1 MVSAIKQVPEPSDG
15 RPSAGPV
22 NAAPDRG
29 TAGSAART
37 FGDVRPAGTTA
48 RSGPAGTSAP
58 SGPPVAGRDAAQRSP
73 VDPAGAGGSS
83 VDPAG
88 AGGSSVDPADA
99 GRSTVAAD
107 AVGPSTG
114 GAAPPVGHAVG
125 HPAGYPAT
133 WHALVFRTRIWI
145 KRARIVGVRVAALV
159 ATGVSRLIPG
169 IRYLLRSLHSK
180 WRRSLQFRTV
190 LTTLMLA
197 ITSFAVVG
205 AYLSSQI
212 ANNLFQERLV
222 QAESETRYNVKQVQD
237 TFDGAQLT
245 DQSSV
250 ITLVYDTLNA
260 VEGRGDVIQ
269 RRYVFEAM
277 PEQTKPRNRWV
288 ESRASDQLTISVIP
302 TDLRTAVQNSGKEQ
316 FWASTE
322 FPVGTEDR
330 PGIAVGNKV
339 TFNGTVYELY
349 LIYDLNT
356 AQKTLDEIQN
366 VLLAGGAVLALL
378 IGAVAW
384 YVTRNVVSPVSHAAL
399 VSEKLAAG
407 QLQERM
413 VVKGEDEVA
422 RLGASFNHMAASLQE
437 QITQLATLSQMQQR
451 FVSDVSHELRTPLT
465 TVRMAAEVLY
475 DARHDFDPINKRS
488 AELLYNQVERFQS
501 LLADLLEISRF
512 DAGVATLDAEPGDI
526 VQLVSHVMEGVAP
539 VAAEYGSEVT
549 LNAPAGSI
557 IAEMDDRR
565 IDRILRNLVLN
576 ALEHGE
582 GRPVNISVT
591 ANDTAV
597 AVAVRDHGIGM
608 TPAEAARVFDR
619 FWRADPA
626 RARTTGGSGLG
637 LSIAAEDTKLH
648 NGWLQAWGRKGS
660 GANFR
665 LTLPLRQGETITKS
679 PLQLEPV
686 DVGLQGADGRNT
698 MLLVDPSPV
707 PRPDDGNPDSSVA
720 AGGPPAAGTAGLR
733 TMPDPGPADPELKEG
748 L

>member
-1 MVSAIKQVPEPSDG
+1 M
-15 RPSAGPV
+15 AGV
-22 NAAPDRG
+22 I
-29 TAGSAART
+29 
-37 FGDVRPAGTTA
+37 
-48 RSGPAGTSAP
+48 
-58 SGPPVAGRDAAQRSP
+58 
-73 VDPAGAGGSS
+73 SS
-83 VDPAG
+83 LP
-88 AGGSSVDPADA
+88 
-99 GRSTVAAD
+99 
-107 AVGPSTG
+107 
-114 GAAPPVGHAVG
+114 
-125 HPAGYPAT
+125 
-133 WHALVFRTRIWI
+133 FRTRIWLR
-145 KRARIVGVRVAALV
+145 RARIVGLR
-159 ATGVSRLIPG
+159 VSRLVRTGLIRLLPG
-169 IRYLLRSLHSK
+169 VRFLLRALHRR

-190 LTTLMLA
+190 LTTLL
-197 ITSFAVVG
+197 
-205 AYLSSQI
+205 LSIGSI
-212 ANNLFQERLV
+212 ANNLFQERLA
-222 QAESETRYNVKQVQD
+222 QAESETLYNVKQVQD
-237 TFDGAQLT
+237 TFDGAQVT

-260 VEGRGDVIQ
+260 VEGRGNVIQ

-288 ESRASDQLTISVIP
+288 ESRASDQLTVSVIP
-302 TDLRTAVQNSGKEQ
+302 PELRKAVQESGKDQ

-356 AQKTLDEIQN
+356 AQKTLNEIQN
-366 VLLAGGAVLALL
+366 VLLAGGAVLVLI
-378 IGAVAW
+378 IGAIAW
-384 YVTRNVVSPVSHAAL
+384 YVTRNVVSPVSHAAV

-475 DARHDFDPINKRS
+475 DARHEFDPINKRS

-512 DAGVATLDAEPGDI
+512 DAGVAVLDAEPTDI
-526 VQLVSHVMEGVAP
+526 LQLIANVVDDAGP
-539 VAAEYGSEVT
+539 VAVEYGSEVT
-549 LNAPAGSI
+549 INSREKSI
-557 IAEMDDRR
+557 VVEMDDRR
-565 IDRILRNLVLN
+565 IERILRNLVLN
-576 ALEHGE
+576 ALEHSE
-582 GRPVNISVT
+582 GKPVNISVA

-608 TPAEAARVFDR
+608 TQSEAARVFDR

-648 NGWLQAWGRKGS
+648 NGWLQAWGSKGTGS
-660 GANFR
+660 NFR
-665 LTLPLRQGETITKS
+665 LTLPLKQGDAIVKS
-679 PLQLEPV
+679 PLQLEPA
-686 DVGLQGADGRNT
+686 DVALPGSTGQGT
-698 MLLVDPSPV
+698 MLLFGTVMP
-707 PRPDDGNPDSSVA
+707 PDSEDSGPA
-720 AGGPPAAGTAGLR
+720 AEPEPDRPPAASSAVK
-733 TMPDPGPADPELKEG
+733 PDTGAEDAK
-748 L
+748 

>member
-1 MVSAIKQVPEPSDG
+1 M
-15 RPSAGPV
+15 AGVFSELP
-22 NAAPDRG
+22 
-29 TAGSAART
+29 
-37 FGDVRPAGTTA
+37 
-48 RSGPAGTSAP
+48 
-58 SGPPVAGRDAAQRSP
+58 
-73 VDPAGAGGSS
+73 
-83 VDPAG
+83 
-88 AGGSSVDPADA
+88 
-99 GRSTVAAD
+99 
-107 AVGPSTG
+107 
-114 GAAPPVGHAVG
+114 
-125 HPAGYPAT
+125 
-133 WHALVFRTRIWI
+133 FRTRIWFR
-145 KRARIVGVRVAALV
+145 RARIVGLRVLRLVR
-159 ATGVSRLIPG
+159 TGLIRLLPG
-169 IRYLLRSLHSK
+169 VRFLLRALHRR

-190 LTTLMLA
+190 LTTLLLS
-197 ITSFAVVG
+197 IGSFAVVG
-205 AYLSSQI
+205 AYLSNQI
-212 ANNLFQERLV
+212 ANNLFQERLT
-222 QAESETRYNVKQVQD
+222 QAESETLYHVKQVQD
-237 TFDGAQLT
+237 TFDGAQVT

-260 VEGRGDVIQ
+260 VEGRGNVIQ

-302 TDLRTAVQNSGKEQ
+302 PELRKAVQESGKDQ

-322 FPVGTEDR
+322 IPVGTEDR

-366 VLLAGGAVLALL
+366 VLLAGGAVLVLI
-378 IGAVAW
+378 IGAIAW
-384 YVTRNVVSPVSHAAL
+384 YVTRNVVSPVSHAAV

-512 DAGVATLDAEPGDI
+512 DAGVAVLDAEPTDI
-526 VQLVSHVMEGVAP
+526 LQLVANVVEDAQP

-549 LNAPAGSI
+549 INSREESVVV
-557 IAEMDDRR
+557 EMDDRR
-565 IDRILRNLVLN
+565 IERILRNLVLN
-576 ALEHGE
+576 ALEHSE
-582 GRPVNISVT
+582 GKPVNISVA

-608 TPAEAARVFDR
+608 TQAEAARVFDR

-648 NGWLQAWGRKGS
+648 NGWLQAWGSKGTGS
-660 GANFR
+660 NFR
-665 LTLPLRQGETITKS
+665 LTLPLRQGEAISKS
-679 PLQLEPV
+679 PLQLEPA
-686 DVGLQGADGRNT
+686 DVELPGGSGQGT
-698 MLLVDPSPV
+698 MLLFESAASPEHG
-707 PRPDDGNPDSSVA
+707 GNGTEPGPAEPKPA
-720 AGGPPAAGTAGLR
+720 APAANAAPGPKPAAGREET
-733 TMPDPGPADPELKEG
+733 K
-748 L
+748 

>member
-1 MVSAIKQVPEPSDG
+1 VVSAIKQVPEPQGQNPSDPPEGSGTGAKAPASVAPG
-15 RPSAGPV
+15 RPVSDLRGTVPEVTGPDGTGRIVPAGPE
-22 NAAPDRG
+22 
-29 TAGSAART
+29 GSRK
-37 FGDVRPAGTTA
+37 P
-48 RSGPAGTSAP
+48 RS
-58 SGPPVAGRDAAQRSP
+58 
-73 VDPAGAGGSS
+73 
-83 VDPAG
+83 
-88 AGGSSVDPADA
+88 
-99 GRSTVAAD
+99 
-107 AVGPSTG
+107 
-114 GAAPPVGHAVG
+114 
-125 HPAGYPAT
+125 HPAPEHT
-133 WHALVFRTRIWI
+133 DALAASFARLPSQARIWRR
-145 KRARIVGVRVAALV
+145 RALIVSLRVARLV
-159 ATGVSRLIPG
+159 RTGLDRVFPG
-169 IRYLLRSLHSK
+169 IRFLLRSLQRR

-190 LTTLMLA
+190 LTTLLLSMS
-197 ITSFAVVG
+197 SFAIVG
-205 AYLSSQI
+205 AYLSNQI
-212 ANNLFQERLV
+212 ANNLFQERLT

-237 TFDGAQLT
+237 TFDGAQVT

-260 VEGRGDVIQ
+260 VEGKGSVIQ

-288 ESRASDQLTISVIP
+288 ESRASDQLTVSVIP
-302 TDLRTAVQNSGKEQ
+302 KELRAAVQDSGKEQ

-356 AQKTLDEIQN
+356 AQQTLNEIQN
-366 VLLAGGAVLALL
+366 VLWAGGAALIL
-378 IGAVAW
+378 MIGAIAW
-384 YVTRNVVSPVSHAAL
+384 YVTRNVVSPVSHAAV

-512 DAGVATLDAEPGDI
+512 DAGVAMLDAEATDI
-526 VQLVSHVMEGVAP
+526 VQLISHVMEGAAP
-539 VAAEYGSEVT
+539 VAEEYGSGMT
-549 LNAPAGSI
+549 LNAPEGSI
-557 IAEMDDRR
+557 VVEVDARR

-582 GRPVNISVT
+582 GKPVNISV
-591 ANDTAV
+591 ASNDTAV
-597 AVAVRDHGIGM
+597 AVTVRDHGIGM
-608 TPAEAARVFDR
+608 SPAEAARVFDR

-637 LSIAAEDTKLH
+637 LSIATEDTKLH
-648 NGWLQAWGRKGS
+648 NGWLQAWGSNGAGS
-660 GANFR
+660 NFR
-665 LTLPLRQGETITKS
+665 LTLPLKQGDTITKS
-679 PLQLEPV
+679 PLQLEPA
-686 DVGLQGADGRNT
+686 DVSLSSSADRT
-698 MLLVDPSPV
+698 VLVLGHSAP
-707 PRPDDGNPDSSVA
+707 A
-720 AGGPPAAGTAGLR
+720 AAEPGEPHDAAQVNEAVQSGEASAREAAGTGER
-733 TMPDPGPADPELKEG
+733 S
-748 L
+748 

>member
-1 MVSAIKQVPEPSDG
+1 MSATKQVPEPSGGDTG
-15 RPSAGPV
+15 GAPGP
-22 NAAPDRG
+22 
-29 TAGSAART
+29 T
-37 FGDVRPAGTTA
+37 
-48 RSGPAGTSAP
+48 P
-58 SGPPVAGRDAAQRSP
+58 SGPSQS
-73 VDPAGAGGSS
+73 
-83 VDPAG
+83 
-88 AGGSSVDPADA
+88 
-99 GRSTVAAD
+99 
-107 AVGPSTG
+107 
-114 GAAPPVGHAVG
+114 GHAPHP
-125 HPAGYPAT
+125 HPAPE
-133 WHALVFRTRIWI
+133 HSDALGVTLSRLPE
-145 KRARIVGVRVAALV
+145 RARIWTRRALIVVLRVARLV
-159 ATGVSRLIPG
+159 RTGLSRFFPG
-169 IRYLLRSLHSK
+169 IRFLAQTLHRR

-190 LTTLMLA
+190 LTTLLLSVG
-197 ITSFAVVG
+197 SFAVVG
-205 AYLSSQI
+205 AYLSNQI
-212 ANNLFQERLV
+212 ANNLFQERLT
-222 QAESETRYNVKQVQD
+222 QAESETRFNVKQVQD
-237 TFDGAQLT
+237 TFDGAQVT

-260 VEGRGDVIQ
+260 VEGRGSVIQ

-277 PEQTKPRNRWV
+277 PEQNKPRNRWV
-288 ESRASDQLTISVIP
+288 ESRASDQLTVSVIP
-302 TDLRTAVQNSGKEQ
+302 QELRTAVQDSGKDQ
-316 FWASTE
+316 YWASTE

-356 AQKTLDEIQN
+356 AQQTLNEIQN
-366 VLLAGGAVLALL
+366 VLWAGGAVLVLM
-378 IGAVAW
+378 IGAIAW

-512 DAGVATLDAEPGDI
+512 DAGVAMLDAEPADI
-526 VQLVSHVMEGVAP
+526 RQVISHVMEGAAP
-539 VAAEYGSEVT
+539 VAAEYGSDVT

-557 IAEMDDRR
+557 VVEMDARR
-565 IDRILRNLVLN
+565 VDRILRNLVLN

-582 GRPVNISVT
+582 GRPVNISVA
-591 ANDTAV
+591 ANESAV

-608 TPAEAARVFDR
+608 SPAEAARVFDR

-648 NGWLQAWGRKGS
+648 NGWLQAWGNKGTGS
-660 GANFR
+660 NFR
-665 LTLPLRQGETITKS
+665 LTVPLKQGGSIEKS
-679 PLQLEPV
+679 PLQLEPA
-686 DVGLQGADGRNT
+686 DVALPGSARERT
-698 MLLVDPSPV
+698 MLILDPGS
-707 PRPDDGNPDSSVA
+707 
-720 AGGPPAAGTAGLR
+720 T
-733 TMPDPGPADPELKEG
+733 PDPDATEPAEATEPTGAKEKS
-748 L
+748 

>member
-1 MVSAIKQVPEPSDG
+1 MWL
-15 RPSAGPV
+15 R
-22 NAAPDRG
+22 R
-29 TAGSAART
+29 
-37 FGDVRPAGTTA
+37 
-48 RSGPAGTSAP
+48 
-58 SGPPVAGRDAAQRSP
+58 
-73 VDPAGAGGSS
+73 
-83 VDPAG
+83 
-88 AGGSSVDPADA
+88 
-99 GRSTVAAD
+99 
-107 AVGPSTG
+107 
-114 GAAPPVGHAVG
+114 
-125 HPAGYPAT
+125 
-133 WHALVFRTRIWI
+133 ALIM
-145 KRARIVGVRVAALV
+145 GVRVARLV
-159 ATGVSRLIPG
+159 RIGVSGLLPG
-169 IRYLLRSLHSK
+169 TRFLLRSVHRK

-197 ITSFAVVG
+197 VSSFAVVG
-205 AYLSSQI
+205 AYLSNQI
-212 ANNLFQERLV
+212 ANNLFQERLA

-237 TFDGAQLT
+237 TFDGAQVT

-260 VEGRGDVIQ
+260 VEGRGSVIQ

-302 TDLRTAVQNSGKEQ
+302 PELRKAVQDSGKDQ

-356 AQKTLDEIQN
+356 AQKTLNEIQN
-366 VLLAGGAVLALL
+366 VLLAGAAVLVLM

-384 YVTRNVVSPVSHAAL
+384 YVTRNVVSPVSHAAV

-475 DARHDFDPINKRS
+475 DARDDFDPINKRS
-488 AELLYNQVERFQS
+488 AELLYHQVERFQS

-512 DAGVATLDAEPGDI
+512 DAGVATLDAEPTDI
-526 VQLVSHVMEGVAP
+526 VQLITHVIEGVAP

-549 LNAPAGSI
+549 LNAPAGSVI
-557 IAEMDDRR
+557 VETDDRR
-565 IDRILRNLVLN
+565 IDRILRNLILN

-582 GRPVNISVT
+582 GRPVNVSVA
-591 ANDTAV
+591 ANGTAV

-608 TPAEAARVFDR
+608 SAAEAARVFDR

-648 NGWLQAWGRKGS
+648 NGWLQAWGKKGN

-665 LTLPLRQGETITKS
+665 LTLPLRQGATITRS
-679 PLQLEPV
+679 PLQLEPA
-686 DVGLQGADGRNT
+686 DVGLPGSGPRRT
-698 MLLVDPSPV
+698 MLLLDPAPV
-707 PRPDDGNPDSSVA
+707 QDGQ
-720 AGGPPAAGTAGLR
+720 AGGTGDAGTGTGTAGTAAG
-733 TMPDPGPADPELKEG
+733 MKEES
-748 L
+748 

>member
-1 MVSAIKQVPEPSDG
+1 MHGVLTKGEPTQG
-15 RPSAGPV
+15 EA
-22 NAAPDRG
+22 
-29 TAGSAART
+29 
-37 FGDVRPAGTTA
+37 RPAAEPAQPDSARPGPEGESSPEVDGTT
-48 RSGPAGTSAP
+48 GQHPGNGTQTLA
-58 SGPPVAGRDAAQRSP
+58 
-73 VDPAGAGGSS
+73 
-83 VDPAG
+83 
-88 AGGSSVDPADA
+88 
-99 GRSTVAAD
+99 
-107 AVGPSTG
+107 
-114 GAAPPVGHAVG
+114 
-125 HPAGYPAT
+125 
-133 WHALVFRTRIWI
+133 FRTRIWI
-145 KRARIVGVRVAALV
+145 RRARIVGIRVGRLV
-159 ATGVSRLIPG
+159 HTGISRLLPG
-169 IRYLLRSLHSK
+169 LRFLVRSVHRK

-197 ITSFAVVG
+197 ISSFAVVG
-205 AYLSSQI
+205 AYLSNQI
-212 ANNLFQERLV
+212 ANNLFQERLA

-237 TFDGAQLT
+237 TFDGAQVT

-260 VEGRGDVIQ
+260 VEGRGSVIQ

-302 TDLRTAVQNSGKEQ
+302 PELRKSVQDSGKEQ

-356 AQKTLDEIQN
+356 AQKTLDEIQS
-366 VLLAGGAVLALL
+366 VLLAGGAVLVLM

-437 QITQLATLSQMQQR
+437 QITKLATLSQMQQR

-475 DARHDFDPINKRS
+475 DARSEFDPINKRS
-488 AELLYNQVERFQS
+488 AELLYHQVERFQS

-512 DAGVATLDAEPGDI
+512 DAGVAILDAEPTDI

-539 VAAEYGSEVT
+539 VAAEYGSKVT
-549 LNAPAGSI
+549 LNAPADSI
-557 IAEMDDRR
+557 IVEMDDRR

-582 GRPVNISVT
+582 GRPVNISVAAT
-591 ANDTAV
+591 DNAV
-597 AVAVRDHGIGM
+597 AVSVRDHGIGM
-608 TPAEAARVFDR
+608 SPAETARVFDR

-648 NGWLQAWGRKGS
+648 NGWLQAWGKKGRGS
-660 GANFR
+660 NFR
-665 LTLPLRQGETITKS
+665 LTLALRQGEIITKS
-679 PLQLEPV
+679 PLQLEPA
-686 DVGLQGADGRNT
+686 DVGLAGTGPERT
-698 MLLVDPSPV
+698 MVLLDPAPATEPKTVS
-707 PRPDDGNPDSSVA
+707 
-720 AGGPPAAGTAGLR
+720 GGPGSGT
-733 TMPDPGPADPELKEG
+733 PDGPADPDAGTKEG
-748 L
+748 S